1 MEGTIMTLEE
11 LRTAIE
17 KERGLAFSSMR
28 HLATADEKMLTAC
41 GYRGKTNA
49 DAVLAVFKYYDEK
62 IEKMIRKWEKENP
75 V

>member
-28 HLATADEKMLTAC
+28 HLATADEKMLTAVWVSRQDKRRRLFWQC
-41 GYRGKTNA
+41 SSTTTRRSK
-49 DAVLAVFKYYDEK
+49 
-62 IEKMIRKWEKENP
+62 R
-75 V
+75 